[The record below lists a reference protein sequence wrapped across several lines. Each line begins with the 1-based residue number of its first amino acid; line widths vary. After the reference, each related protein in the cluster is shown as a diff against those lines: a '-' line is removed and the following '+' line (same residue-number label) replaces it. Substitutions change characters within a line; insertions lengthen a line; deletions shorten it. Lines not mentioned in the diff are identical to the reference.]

1 MPTDWNAFIFVLEGV
16 GRFGSLKMTTESGA
30 HHTLVLTKGES
41 VYFKNEKND
50 PLRFVLIAGQP
61 LNEPIVQHG
70 PFVMNTEKEI
80 HEAFED
86 YNFGKNGFEKAVGW
100 KSQSGNKR

>member
-1 MPTDWNAFIFVLEGV
+1 
-16 GRFGSLKMTTESGA
+16 
-30 HHTLVLTKGES
+30 LTKGDS
-41 VYFKNEKND
+41 VYFKNEKSTQ
-50 PLRFVLIAGQP
+50 LHFVLIAGEP

-70 PFVMNTEKEI
+70 PFVMNSEKEI

-86 YNFGKNGFEKAVGW
+86 FNYGKNGFEKAAGW